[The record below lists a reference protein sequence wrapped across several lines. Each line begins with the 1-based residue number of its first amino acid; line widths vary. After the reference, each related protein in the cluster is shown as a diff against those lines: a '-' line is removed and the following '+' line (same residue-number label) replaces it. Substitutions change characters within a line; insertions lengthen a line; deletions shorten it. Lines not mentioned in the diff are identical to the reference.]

1 MTTHRSDSAV
11 QRRAEEV
18 IRSQLAALVWKDLA
32 PRIVTFDTGAPVQV
46 DAVAADESVLAEI
59 FARQG
64 KLKGGQQKKVAID
77 TLKLIT
83 LGRSRPSAQLILAF
97 ADKEAAAYA
106 LGKGWLAEAL
116 TTWRVRVVVIEI
128 DDVLRDEIRAAQAR
142 QEMRNVD
149 DEDGAVALS

>member
-18 IRSQLAALVWKDLA
+18 IRYQLAALVGKDLA

-46 DAVAADESVLAEI
+46 DAVAADESVLGEI

-83 LGRSRPSAQLILAF
+83 LGRSRPSAELILAF

-128 DDVLRDEIRAAQAR
+128 DDILRDEIRAAQAR
-142 QEMRNVD
+142 QEMRNLD
-149 DEDGAVALS
+149 DEDGAVALR